1 MNRAA
6 REQAERD
13 AIQREFWARVLLKNG
28 CVPPQAIHVDDDDH
42 RGPPVWLGVLIPLV
56 AVVLV
61 GGLIVAGV
69 AVARHFGWVAAVV
82 LLTVAPLCIG
92 GRS

>member
-13 AIQREFWARVLLKNG
+13 AIRREFWARVQVRNG

-61 GGLIVAGV
+61 GGFIVACI
-69 AVARHFGWVAAVV
+69 AVARHFGWVGAVV
-82 LLTVAPLCIG
+82 ALVAGAFAPWG
-92 GRS
+92 SR